1 MKLLY
6 KLLAFIGIHIEPKN
20 NTTFLN
26 QKVDEETGL
35 ESRPYLYGD
44 DQRIIEEYADEEIIG
59 MCGWYNAETG
69 ESEITGN
76 LMSRTVKFVDSDGTT
91 HIDTRWYPENAK

>member
-20 NTTFLN
+20 DITFLN

-76 LMSRTVKFVDSDGTT
+76 LMGRTVKFEDSDGTI
-91 HIDTRWYPENAK
+91 HLDSMWYPENTK